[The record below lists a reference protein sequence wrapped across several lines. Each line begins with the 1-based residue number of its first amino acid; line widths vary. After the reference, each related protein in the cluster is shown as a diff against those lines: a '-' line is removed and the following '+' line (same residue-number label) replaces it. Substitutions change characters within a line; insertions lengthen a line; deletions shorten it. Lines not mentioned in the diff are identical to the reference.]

1 MLTPLNLP
9 KAKLKLR
16 RDGDNNIYVFDV
28 FRKKELLLTPEEWV
42 RQHFFH
48 FLLNSKNV
56 PLGLLSSEHPL
67 NINGLQ
73 RRCDGVVFDKK
84 GQPLMII
91 ECKAP
96 TVQLSEKT
104 LHQIAQYNF
113 KLNVDW
119 LILTNGLQ
127 TITCFIN
134 RNERKLEY
142 LEDVPDYIALTK
154 RKFST

>member
-16 RDGDNNIYVFDV
+16 RKDDILYVFDI

-42 RQHFFH
+42 RQHFLH
-48 FLLNSKNV
+48 YLVNEKNT
-56 PLGLLSSEHPL
+56 PLGLISSEHSL

-73 RRCDGVVFDKK
+73 RRCDGVVFNKK
-84 GQPLMII
+84 GKPLLII

-96 TVQLSEKT
+96 SIKLSEKT

-113 KLNVDW
+113 KLNVKW
-119 LILTNGLQ
+119 LILTNGIQ

-134 RNERKLEY
+134 YNSKNIEYHENVPNFNE
-142 LEDVPDYIALTK
+142 I
-154 RKFST
+154 S